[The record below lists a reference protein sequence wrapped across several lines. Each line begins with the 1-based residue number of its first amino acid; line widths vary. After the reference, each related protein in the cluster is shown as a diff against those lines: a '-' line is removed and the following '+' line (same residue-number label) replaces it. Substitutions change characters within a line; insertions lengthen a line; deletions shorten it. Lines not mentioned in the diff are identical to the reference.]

1 MSQMHDTPKTPQG
14 GDPQGTDPMNTA
26 AHHDVAEAPA
36 TPEQRIAT
44 LEADLA
50 QMKDRWLRAEA
61 EMANVRAR
69 ATKDMQDA
77 RAYAVQKF
85 ATDVAEAAENLD
97 RGLAALP
104 PETADEPELLRK
116 MRGGFAGVQKAFV
129 TMLERHGVKRE
140 EATGKPFDPALH
152 QAMAEQPAPPG
163 VAPGTVIQ
171 AWSAAW
177 TLHGRLLRPA
187 MVVVAAGEPQDTST
201 AA

>member
-1 MSQMHDTPKTPQG
+1 MTQMHDTP
-14 GDPQGTDPMNTA
+14 GDQPGTDPSDTVTP
-26 AHHDVAEAPA
+26 DA
-36 TPEQRIAT
+36 TPTVEQTITA
-44 LEADLA
+44 LEAEVAL
-50 QMKDRWLRAEA
+50 MKDRWLRAEA

-69 ATKDMQDA
+69 AAKDAQDA

-116 MRGGFAGVQKAFV
+116 MRAGFEGVRQAFV
-129 TMLERHGVKRE
+129 AMLERHGVKRE
-140 EATGKPFDPALH
+140 DATGKPFDPAMH

-177 TLHGRLLRPA
+177 TLNGRLLRPA
-187 MVVVAAGEPQDTST
+187 MVVVAAGEQPS

>member
-1 MSQMHDTPKTPQG
+1 MNQMNDTP
-14 GDPQGTDPMNTA
+14 GDPQRPDTA
-26 AHHDVAEAPA
+26 NAAGLHDVAEAPA

-97 RGLAALP
+97 RGLGALP
-104 PETADEPELLRK
+104 PETEDEPELLRK
-116 MRGGFAGVQKAFV
+116 LRGGFAGVQKAFV
-129 TMLERHGVKRE
+129 AMLERHGVQRE
-140 EATGKPFDPALH
+140 DATGKPFDPALH

-187 MVVVAAGEPQDTST
+187 MVVVAAGEAQDASS

>member
-1 MSQMHDTPKTPQG
+1 MNQMNDSP
-14 GDPQGTDPMNTA
+14 GDPQGTDTA
-26 AHHDVAEAPA
+26 NDPALHDVAEAPA

-97 RGLAALP
+97 RGLGALP
-104 PETADEPELLRK
+104 PETEDEPDLLRK
-116 MRGGFAGVQKAFV
+116 LRGGFAGVQKAFV
-129 TMLERHGVKRE
+129 AMLERHGVQRE
-140 EATGKPFDPALH
+140 DATGKPFDPALH

-187 MVVVAAGEPQDTST
+187 MVVVAAGEAQDASS

>member
-1 MSQMHDTPKTPQG
+1 MTQMHDTPATQQG
-14 GDPQGTDPMNTA
+14 GEPQGTDPANA
-26 AHHDVAEAPA
+26 AAPHDIAEAPA
-36 TPEQRIAT
+36 TPEQKIAT

-104 PETADEPELLRK
+104 PETADEPDLLRK

-129 TMLERHGVKRE
+129 GMLERHGVKRE
-140 EATGKPFDPALH
+140 EAAGKPFDPALH

-187 MVVVAAGEPQDTST
+187 MVVVAAGEAGEASS

>member
-1 MSQMHDTPKTPQG
+1 MTQMHDSPG
-14 GDPQGTDPMNTA
+14 HPQGTDPANA
-26 AHHDVAEAPA
+26 NAHLDVAEAPA

-129 TMLERHGVKRE
+129 AMLERHGVKRE
-140 EATGKPFDPALH
+140 EATGKPFDPAMH

-187 MVVVAAGEPQDTST
+187 MVVVAAGEPQEAST